1 MSSAETV
8 GPDEFRNALAPL
20 VTFLREFTGAIH
32 AVGERHGR
40 NPWAESPATKELAD
54 DADYGARCGWDGPI
68 TNTHAMGGLTLTA
81 ATDYVRSFAEVL
93 AADRPPTYGHLVL
106 ARAALE
112 SSVVCV
118 WLNED
123 GIARDERVKRG
134 LSEYIYAVVEE
145 ERLGLQDDTT
155 VVVDLIAHAA
165 ALGWGVTDRNDKT
178 WTHKSRG
185 NPKIDG
191 VSRPSTGPAITRLL
205 VDNAQ
210 AKIGK
215 MEWSRLSAVTHVTFF
230 GLRWAFMGHSSSSGY
245 VASTHVGTD
254 LHAVY
259 LQAFCI
265 IKALRQAATAR
276 FALMGW
282 ADDEWHGIVSN
293 AVQHEIA
300 LVQAYTTGSARAE
313 DDADAS

>member
-8 GPDEFRNALAPL
+8 GPDEFRDALAPL
-20 VTFLREFTGAIH
+20 VTFLRVFTEAIN
-32 AVGERHGR
+32 AVGDRHGR
-40 NPWAESPATKELAD
+40 TPWAESPAMRELAD
-54 DADYGARCGWDGPI
+54 DTDYGVRSGWDGPI

-81 ATDYVRSFAEVL
+81 ATDYVRSFAAVL
-93 AADRPPTYGHLVL
+93 AAEKPPTYGHLVL

-112 SSVVCV
+112 SSVVYA

-134 LSEYIYAVVEE
+134 LSEYIYAAVEE
-145 ERLGLQDDTT
+145 ERLELQGDTT

-165 ALGWGVTDRNDKT
+165 ALGCGVIDRNNKP

-185 NPKIDG
+185 TPRVDG
-191 VSRPSTGPAITRLL
+191 VARPSTGPAITRLL
-205 VDNAQ
+205 VDDAQ

-215 MEWSRLSAVTHVTFF
+215 MQWSRLSAVTHVTFF
-230 GLRWAFMGHSSSSGY
+230 GLWWAFMGGGSSRGY
-245 VASTHVGTD
+245 VASTHIGTD

-259 LQAFCI
+259 MQAFCI
-265 IKALRQAATAR
+265 IKAVRQAASAR

-282 ADDEWHGIVSN
+282 ADDVWHGVVSN
-293 AVQHEIA
+293 AVQHAIA
-300 LVQAYTTGSARAE
+300 LVQAYTTGSVSTD
-313 DDADAS
+313 DDAGV